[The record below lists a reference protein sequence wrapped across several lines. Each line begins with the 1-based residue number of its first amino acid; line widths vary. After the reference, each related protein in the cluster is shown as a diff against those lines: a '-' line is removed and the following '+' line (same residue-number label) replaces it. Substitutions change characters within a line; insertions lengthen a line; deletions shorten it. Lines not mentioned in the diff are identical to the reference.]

1 MASINWSNMTD
12 FGQLPG
18 AANTAS
24 GGSFWVGML
33 YMMWII
39 LMLILMVYGFE
50 VAILTSSFV
59 FLVIGLIM
67 VYAGLIA
74 WTWVLVFVGVI
85 LFMFLYIIWSSPKV
99 RT

>member
-67 VYAGLIA
+67 VYAGFIA